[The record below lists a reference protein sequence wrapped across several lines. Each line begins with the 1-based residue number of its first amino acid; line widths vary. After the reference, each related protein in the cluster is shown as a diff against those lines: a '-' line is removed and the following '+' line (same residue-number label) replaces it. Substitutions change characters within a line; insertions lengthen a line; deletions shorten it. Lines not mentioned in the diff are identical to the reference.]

1 MQPEFDIMR
10 IKSFF
15 VTAPTSPCKASLGCI
30 KKEGLPVL
38 EKVADNFLA
47 MCPDFPI
54 PIITNFPLHLWISLQ
69 KRNKSFPIDLF
80 RLFMAVTSELI
91 TFRANFRASI

>member
-1 MQPEFDIMR
+1 
-10 IKSFF
+10 
-15 VTAPTSPCKASLGCI
+15 

-38 EKVADNFLA
+38 AKVADNFLA